1 MREFV
6 VATES
11 NCDMDP
17 VFLKENEV
25 CVIPHYYTVEDEEYG
40 DGKELS
46 VEEFYNALREGKN
59 AATMASNPAVILEQF
74 EEYAKQGKDILY
86 ISFSSALSCGY
97 NNIFNGAREI
107 MDEYPDMK
115 IKVIDTLSASLGEG
129 IMIRKALDM
138 KKQGKTIEE
147 TAEWIEQH
155 TKNLNVQFTVDD
167 LNFLYRGGRLSKTSA
182 VLGTVIN
189 IKPILYIDKNGK
201 LVALDKVRGRKKS
214 LTTLVDNMEA
224 KLGEIYT
231 VPISHG
237 EGEFKDEQV
246 FVGIVHG
253 DCEKDANS
261 LSDLIKERFGYT
273 DIEIRPIGPSIGAHS
288 GPGAIGVIF
297 LGEER

>member
-17 VFLKENEV
+17 IFLEENGV
-25 CVIPHYYTVEDEEYG
+25 CVIPHYYTIEDIEYG
-40 DGKELS
+40 DGKELT

-59 AATMASNPAVILEQF
+59 AATMASNPAVILERF
-74 EEYAKQGKDILY
+74 EEYAKQGKDILF

-107 MDEYPDMK
+107 MDNHPEMT

-129 IMIRKALDM
+129 IMIRKALNM
-138 KKQGKTIEE
+138 KKQGRTLEE
-147 TAEWIEQH
+147 TAAWIEQH
-155 TKNLNVQFTVDD
+155 TQNLNVQFTVDD

-182 VLGTVIN
+182 VLGSVIN
-189 IKPILYIDKNGK
+189 IKPILHIDKSGK
-201 LVALDKVRGRKKS
+201 LVAIDKIRGRKKS

-224 KLGEIYT
+224 RL
-231 VPISHG
+231 
-237 EGEFKDEQV
+237 GEFKEEQV
-246 FVGIVHG
+246 FIGIVHG
-253 DCEKDANS
+253 DCMDDANFIA
-261 LSDLIKERFGYT
+261 DMIKERFGYT

-288 GPGAIGVIF
+288 GPGAIGIIF
-297 LGEER
+297 LGEAR